1 MMLDI
6 REINVEEKETMLDIR
21 EVCQELDIK
30 EVKRCRIKEFFVKI
44 RRILGI

>member
-6 REINVEEKETMLDIR
+6 REINVEEKETMLDIK
-21 EVCQELDIK
+21 EICQELDIK